1 MSASTN
7 SWSLEAHDAEVRLE
21 RGERVVGDL
30 RLRRA
35 HRRDQR
41 GLARVREA
49 DERGVGEQLH
59 LEAQPVLLA
68 VLALLGEAR
77 RAPGVGEEAGVAA
90 AAPAAAGGELAVAVA
105 HEVGEDLAVAG
116 AAPWCPRAP

>member
-1 MSASTN
+1 MAEPAA
-7 SWSLEAHDAEVRLE
+7 LGRALDQPGDVGEHELVVVEPHDAEVRLE

-41 GLARVREA
+41 GLPGVREA

-59 LEAQPVLLA
+59 LEAEPVLLA

-77 RAPGVGEEAGVAA
+77 RAPRVRQEARRCPDRPGRRWAA
-90 AAPAAAGGELAVAVA
+90 
-105 HEVGEDLAVAG
+105 
-116 AAPWCPRAP
+116 R